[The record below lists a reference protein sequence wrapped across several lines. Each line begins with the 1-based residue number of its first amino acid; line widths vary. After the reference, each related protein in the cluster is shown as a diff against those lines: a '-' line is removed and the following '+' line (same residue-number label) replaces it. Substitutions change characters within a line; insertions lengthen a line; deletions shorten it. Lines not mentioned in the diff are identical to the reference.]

1 MLHPPDHLDG
11 SPNPRGL
18 PRRLVRR
25 CLPFAAVA
33 LATAVL
39 VISCTPGVSEPVVQ
53 ALVTTATEAVA
64 KSAANAYKQE
74 LQQLVPLLEE
84 LHESIHH
91 LLSVIQS

>member
-1 MLHPPDHLDG
+1 
-11 SPNPRGL
+11 
-18 PRRLVRR
+18 
-25 CLPFAAVA
+25 
-33 LATAVL
+33 
-39 VISCTPGVSEPVVQ
+39 VVQ